1 MSLKKF
7 LYGLKQVSRL
17 WFAKFS
23 TSIEVAGFALSK
35 ADYSLFTYQRG
46 KFFVALLI
54 YIDDI
59 FITDNNST
67 TISTLKK
74 FL

>member
-23 TSIEVAGFALSK
+23 ASIEVAGFALSK

-59 FITDNNST
+59 FITDNDST